1 MSDQLVFESD
11 ADRTSATPLWEMCFD
26 PPHQRWHLVNGVH
39 TSRKIFPLSLF
50 GAFWLSQFQ
59 RRGSLESPINSVI
72 VEGSR
77 LKTLEAFKAAYSLWA
92 TALQVPAIQCPR
104 AAEGTLRETSTFSA
118 SEKMWQIWDSAGS
131 VERLENAMRQSRWL
145 LSLRDDWDDEGAQ
158 KYSSETLD
166 RALLF
171 LRNHMQWAR
180 EKYDAVFPI
189 PRILPGPDGSID
201 LHWKCESFEVL
212 LNIPPEPDLAS
223 FYGDDFGNAKIQGT
237 FDPKVFNLGL
247 LSWLIRR

>member
-1 MSDQLVFESD
+1 MSNQLVFESD
-11 ADRTSATPLWEMCFD
+11 ADKTSATPLWEMCID
-26 PPHQRWHLVNGVH
+26 PSHQPWHFVKGIR
-39 TSRKIFPLSLF
+39 TSSRIFPLSLF

-59 RRGSLESPINSVI
+59 RRSSLESPICGMI

-77 LKTLEAFKAAYSLWA
+77 FKTLEAFKAAYTLWA
-92 TALQVPAIQCPR
+92 TALQVPETQCPH
-104 AAEGTLRETSTFSA
+104 AAEGSLRETSTFSA
-118 SEKMWQIWDSAGS
+118 SEKMWQVWDRVGS
-131 VERLENAMRQSRWL
+131 VERLENAMRQSDWL
-145 LSLRDDWDDEGAQ
+145 LSLRDNWDDEGAQ

-166 RALLF
+166 RALWF

-180 EKYDAVFPI
+180 EKYEAVLPI
-189 PRILPGPDGSID
+189 PRILPGPEGSID

-212 LNIPPEPDLAS
+212 LNIPPEPEPAS

-247 LSWLIRR
+247 MSWLIRP